1 MSTKL
6 NPYIH
11 FKNNARQAME
21 FYNGVFGGK
30 LTLSTF
36 KEFDPDS
43 KQGDL
48 IMHGMVETDNGLTLM
63 GSDMPDE
70 MGVFQAGNN
79 FTVSLIGENEAE
91 LRRYWDGLAAGATVT
106 VPLDKSPWGDTFG
119 MLTDKFGTDWMVNI
133 ADPR

>member
-70 MGVFQAGNN
+70 MSTSPTRADYRVAQRAYSSR
-79 FTVSLIGENEAE
+79 TI
-91 LRRYWDGLAAGATVT
+91 DGA
-106 VPLDKSPWGDTFG
+106 
-119 MLTDKFGTDWMVNI
+119 
-133 ADPR
+133 